1 MAVLPR
7 TLASRLGEDL
17 LTECEKLR
25 IAGYG
30 LRIDGQP
37 QLPRFTVEFE
47 RAGDHHQLACDRIVI
62 AAPATAAAKLI
73 LPISDKLAELLDEIT
88 YPPLAIVSLA
98 YDESAISTPLDGFGF
113 LVPPGERMNILGCVW
128 NSSLF
133 KGRAPDGKALVTV
146 FVGGAR
152 NPEIIRL
159 ADGELVSTAHGELQ
173 KVLGISGDPQ
183 VVGITRYNQSIPQYN
198 LGHFARVQRI
208 ESLLGGLPGLGL
220 IGNYL
225 HGVSTGDCIKEADRV
240 ARELSA
246 R

>member
-1 MAVLPR
+1 M
-7 TLASRLGEDL
+7 
-17 LTECEKLR
+17 
-25 IAGYG
+25 
-30 LRIDGQP
+30 
-37 QLPRFTVEFE
+37 
-47 RAGDHHQLACDRIVI
+47 
-62 AAPATAAAKLI
+62 
-73 LPISDKLAELLDEIT
+73 
-88 YPPLAIVSLA
+88 
-98 YDESAISTPLDGFGF
+98 
-113 LVPPGERMNILGCVW
+113 
-128 NSSLF
+128 
-133 KGRAPDGKALVTV
+133 TV

-159 ADGELVSTAHGELQ
+159 ADGELVSSAHGELQ

-208 ESLLGGLPGLGL
+208 ESLLGGLPGLRL